1 MNIIDVN
8 SENIEKPSFKPSAR
22 DGKINKEG
30 FVLYYCNQCPF
41 TEKYVPMIEEIA
53 KKKKY

>member
-8 SENIEKPSFKPSAR
+8 SENIEKSFFKPSAR